1 MSATVS
7 RRPPLSGSVSQ
18 SKDLRWISMRFGTS
32 RTLSRRAKVRRTR
45 RASAVGTVRRLLP
58 ARAEKAGGS
67 RQGGPRARGLANLA
81 QQADAP
87 SGAVD
92 SHGPRPGRIRVCGA
106 GAGGGTAATIGR
118 RPDGSGIAATSANAP
133 PGIGREGVGGD
144 GAAGEG
150 PRRAR
155 RDEHRG
161 GGGDDGDGGARV
173 AAQRRELLLPAP
185 GEQLAHDAAAGALSE
200 HAQQQLAGGYAGA

>member
-1 MSATVS
+1 MSSIVS

-18 SKDLRWISMRFGTS
+18 SKDLRWISMRVGTS
-32 RTLSRRAKVRRTR
+32 RTLSRRAKDRRTR

-92 SHGPRPGRIRVCGA
+92 THGPRPGRIRVCGA

-118 RPDGSGIAATSANAP
+118 RRDGSEVVALSATGHFGS
-133 PGIGREGVGGD
+133 
-144 GAAGEG
+144 
-150 PRRAR
+150 
-155 RDEHRG
+155 
-161 GGGDDGDGGARV
+161 GGARGHREERQVCV
-173 AAQRRELLLPAP
+173 AFASAVLRNAAIRPRGSGSAP
-185 GEQLAHDAAAGALSE
+185 PSRACLTFFVPWTHFVRVRAALSLS
-200 HAQQQLAGGYAGA
+200 ANSATPAS